1 MDLSSQVK
9 DALQEAIKA
18 PPVKANSRSSALKE
32 ALDANQDLIRK
43 ALAQGHSVS
52 SLAKR
57 LKAAGIAASAETIR
71 QHVKHFAKDNKNK
84 ATTTPKKAKATSA
97 AQAEAASAASAASD
111 SKAFEAEDRTA

>member
-18 PPVKANSRSSALKE
+18 PPVKGNTRSSALKE

-84 ATTTPKKAKATSA
+84 ATTTPKKAKASA
-97 AQAEAASAASAASD
+97 SQAEAASAASAASD
-111 SKAFEAEDRTA
+111 SKAYEAEDRTA

>member
-1 MDLSSQVK
+1 
-9 DALQEAIKA
+9 LQEAIKA
-18 PPVKANSRSSALKE
+18 PPVKDNTRSSALKE

-52 SLAKR
+52 SLAKK

-71 QHVKHFAKDNKNK
+71 QYVKHFAKNK

-97 AQAEAASAASAASD
+97 TQAEAASAASAASD
-111 SKAFEAEDRTA
+111 SKAYEAEDRTA